1 MNIKKKNLYLELY
14 PITYN
19 DKKYMCTISRR
30 KDFIFRFI
38 RIGAVILFLVIV
50 SRILFMYPKLAKIV
64 VPVMVFVGI
73 MSYFIE
79 HLLVDSE
86 GIVIDLDCCI
96 FSMENHNKVFQT
108 KIPIYYWEWR
118 RIIKH
123 QNYESLVKEIYKK
136 YNIYCPIELDK
147 KNWDGIIS
155 LEKAEVKGATDNDN
169 RNYYG

>member
-79 HLLVDSE
+79 HLLVDS
-86 GIVIDLDCCI
+86 
-96 FSMENHNKVFQT
+96 
-108 KIPIYYWEWR
+108 
-118 RIIKH
+118 
-123 QNYESLVKEIYKK
+123 
-136 YNIYCPIELDK
+136 
-147 KNWDGIIS
+147 
-155 LEKAEVKGATDNDN
+155 
-169 RNYYG
+169 